1 MLRRGDIIF
10 FQYMFY
16 QEAYIPKRS
25 PEYQRLQIHFFP
37 DGHLFEIKRALY
49 RIYKKHIDAGVK
61 DGRMVN

>member
-10 FQYMFY
+10 FSIEVYMLL
-16 QEAYIPKRS
+16 QS
-25 PEYQRLQIHFFP
+25 PEYQRLQIHVLP
-37 DGHLFEIKRALY
+37 DGHMFEIKRALN